1 MAPAS
6 GREANMRRLQ
16 VVETKLEEEDAD
28 APGALRIAFATQDL
42 HRVDSHFGSAPAIAI
57 YEVAPSGYRFI
68 EAVQFDS
75 VSNQDGQHGDDGDDR
90 VGAKIEAVAGC
101 AMLFSLAI
109 GGAAAARV
117 VNSGVYPL
125 KLPACE
131 PIAEVIGRVQAM
143 LRGTPPP
150 WLRKLLHRDQSHAFA
165 EE

>member
-1 MAPAS
+1 
-6 GREANMRRLQ
+6 MRRLQ
-16 VVETKLEEEDAD
+16 VIESKPDEGT
-28 APGALRIAFATQDL
+28 APGTGALKIAFATQDL

-57 YEVAPSGYRFI
+57 YEVGPSDYRFI
-68 EAVQFDS
+68 EAIQFDT
-75 VSNQDGQHGDDGDDR
+75 VSSQTGQHNDEVDDR
-90 VGAKIEAVAGC
+90 IGAKIEAVAGC

-131 PIAEVIGRVQAM
+131 TIPEVIGRVQTM

-150 WLRKLLHRDQSHAFA
+150 WMRKLLYREQSFSFA
-165 EE
+165 DE